1 MKSRIYS
8 LAIVLLMFTAG
19 SAFAQSKSFEAL
31 KYQFKD
37 SENVHSVSVSGF
49 FCRMVL
55 WMADDEELKEA
66 IKELNHIR
74 IITIPKTNF
83 KDQNLTVNGFRKVL
97 QRDQFESLA
106 TVRDQGEQLE
116 IYLQQNGNKSKRYFV
131 LVEDDTE
138 VTAIEL
144 KGEIDIAKLN
154 AMKKKEVVYQN
165 L

>member
-1 MKSRIYS
+1 MKSRFYS
-8 LAIVLLMFTAG
+8 LVIALVVVTAG
-19 SAFAQSKSFEAL
+19 SAYAQSKSFEVL
-31 KYQFKD
+31 KDHFKD
-37 SENVHSVSVSGF
+37 TDDVHSVSVSGF

-55 WMADDEELKEA
+55 WMADDEELKGA

-74 IITIPKTNF
+74 IITIPKINF

-106 TVRDQGEQLE
+106 TVRDNGEHVE
-116 IYLQQNGNKSKRYFV
+116 VYLQQSGNKSNRYFV
-131 LVEDDTE
+131 LVENDTE